1 MLSEYINIY
10 ICYRVRTEIMENSDE
25 RMKKTT
31 EILNGIKY
39 IKMAGW
45 EETFLKKVK

>member
-1 MLSEYINIY
+1 
-10 ICYRVRTEIMENSDE
+10 MEKKDD
-25 RMKKTT
+25 RMAVAT

-45 EETFLKKVK
+45 EKAFLQKVFLLKNANFSIILW